1 MGTQRSSYMEAF
13 PSHEHLYSLEFQE
26 KVVQKI
32 LRVMLHMQK
41 FPKSILHSQWVI
53 SSRTS
58 YFLGTKTQQSFLIS
72 LVQQHSSF
80 CYLNKLQGRG
90 IHQQTL
96 ASLIISLQLV
106 SVGPCRAH
114 SCRLPFHTTLH
125 PDKQKPWAVAGHHNS
140 KRERASQPFE
150 TINYIQIIHTAE
162 IDATSFWM
170 LWALLV

>member
-114 SCRLPFHTTLH
+114 SCRTQH
-125 PDKQKPWAVAGHHNS
+125 
-140 KRERASQPFE
+140 
-150 TINYIQIIHTAE
+150 YIQINKSPGQWLGITTQNVKGRPSHLKQLT
-162 IDATSFWM
+162 TFRLST
-170 LWALLV
+170 LQR